1 MGVYSDTEPS
11 FICGFL
17 SDTGRRF
24 VGECFLVTLIHL
36 LLWHFLMTLNHLLLV
51 CFLVTLPHLWLVYV
65 FTYAEQ
71 YIVGGFVSDTAPT
84 VSGFLSGLLSDAN
97 PSVFGGFLH
106 DTDPRIVGVSY

>member
-71 YIVGGFVSDTAPT
+71 SIVGGFVSDTAPT
-84 VSGFLSGLLSDAN
+84 VSDDGEWLVGGGLACGN
-97 PSVFGGFLH
+97 G
-106 DTDPRIVGVSY
+106 TDGSPAAADGVTHW